1 MEILHCSPEV
11 VPFSKT
17 GGLAD
22 VSSALPEALSQ
33 LKHRVTIVT
42 PLYASVDRKK
52 HGIKP
57 LDRKVEVTL
66 NGRTETFEVFEAALP
81 AGTRVLLLGHDGFF
95 GRPAL
100 YGTRDGDYPD
110 NHLRFSF
117 FSAAIFPLV
126 RELGLKPDILH
137 CHDWQTGLVSAYNRF
152 HHAGRFGTVT
162 TVHNLGYQGLF
173 PAEVMPDVGLSW
185 DLFNP
190 DGIEFFGKVNFL
202 KSGLIY
208 ADKVTTVSPRY
219 AKEITEREFGAGLDG
234 VLRQRGKDL
243 VGILN
248 GADYNEW
255 SPQTDAFIPV
265 KFDAKSLE
273 GKKACKA
280 ALLKEFG
287 LAPTEG
293 PLFGVVGRLAA
304 QKGFDLLAETLEEFV
319 TFGASVVILG
329 TGDRNIEEMM
339 EAAARRFPKSVGL
352 KIAYDNRIAHLI
364 EAGSDFFVMP
374 SRYEP
379 CGLNQIYSMKYGT
392 LPIVTA
398 VGGLDDTVVDVDA
411 QPRSGTGFKFSEFS
425 REEFLRTVRR
435 AIELFHDPAAHLTVV
450 KRAMG
455 KDFSW
460 GASAQAY
467 LALYQEIAAGRGN

>member
-11 VPFSKT
+11 VPYSKT

-22 VSSALPEALSQ
+22 VSSALPEALTR
-33 LKHRVTIVT
+33 LKHRVTVVT

-52 HGIKP
+52 HRISP
-57 LDRKVEVTL
+57 LNRKIEVIL
-66 NGRTETFEVFEAALP
+66 NGRTESFSVHEASLP
-81 AGTRVLLLGHDGFF
+81 AGTRVLLLEHEGFF

-110 NHLRFSF
+110 NHHRFSF

-126 RELGLKPDILH
+126 RELGLKPDVLH

-152 HHAGRFGTVT
+152 HHMGRFGTVT

-173 PAEVMPDVGLSW
+173 PAEVMPEVGLSW

-190 DGIEFFGKVNFL
+190 DGLEFFGKVNFL

-219 AKEITEREFGAGLDG
+219 AKEICEREFGAGLDG
-234 VLRQRGKDL
+234 VLRKRGLDL

-248 GADYNEW
+248 GADYGEW
-255 SPQTDAFIPV
+255 SPQEDAFIPQR
-265 KFDAKSLE
+265 FDAKSLE
-273 GKKACKA
+273 GKKVCKA

-287 LAPTEG
+287 LAENDG

-304 QKGFDLLAETLEEFV
+304 QKGFDLLAETLDVFAKK
-319 TFGASVVILG
+319 GASVVILG

-339 EAAARRFPKSVGL
+339 QAAAQASPKHVGI
-352 KIAYDNRIAHLI
+352 KIAYDNRVAHLI

-398 VGGLDDTVVDVDA
+398 VGGLDDTVVDVDD
-411 QPRSGTGFKFSEFS
+411 QPRVGTGFKFSEFS
-425 REEFLRTVRR
+425 REEFLRTIDRAMALYDKPSSLASVVR
-435 AIELFHDPAAHLTVV
+435 
-450 KRAMG
+450 RAMG

-460 GASAQAY
+460 GASASRY
-467 LALYQEIAAGRGN
+467 LSLYREIVDARGN